1 MRTLWNILSV
11 IAIANL
17 LALVGFVGWL
27 RMSDRISVERV
38 RDLREVIS
46 ETLSDKHAREA
57 AAKAAEEAAA
67 LAAAEKARHE
77 NEPVRAAELLRI
89 KLEAGEAD
97 QERLNKW
104 RREVD
109 DLKATLQRDLDRLDA
124 ARKALEDEQA
134 NFDARKKK
142 IAEEEGS
149 AMFKKT
155 LATYEG
161 VKSAVAASMMM
172 QLLRPNGG
180 SGPLDVAGT
189 DTAVSYLNAMED
201 RTRTKI
207 ITEFQKQ
214 DPALAAEL
222 LERLRTRATLAVG
235 PGASGR

>member
-1 MRTLWNILSV
+1 MRTLWNIVSV
-11 IAIANL
+11 IAVANL
-17 LALVGFVGWL
+17 LALAGFVGWL
-27 RMSDRISVERV
+27 RVTDRMSVERV
-38 RDLREVIS
+38 REVREVVA

-57 AAKAAEEAAA
+57 ASRAADEAAA
-67 LAAAEKARHE
+67 QAAADKARHE

-104 RREVD
+104 RREVE
-109 DLKATLQRDLDRLDA
+109 DLRASLQRDLDRLDG
-124 ARKALEDEQA
+124 ARKALEAEQA
-134 NFDARKKK
+134 AFDARKKRL
-142 IAEEEGS
+142 AAEEGS

-161 VKSAVAASMMM
+161 LKPAAAVSMMM
-172 QLLRPNGG
+172 ELLRPGG
-180 SGPLDVAGT
+180 GVGPLDNDGA

-207 ITEFQKQ
+207 IAEFQKQ

-222 LERLRTRATLAVG
+222 LERLRTRATLAAG
-235 PGASGR
+235 PGASAG